1 MAAGIGEASAIATF
15 LQVGLS
21 IAKTL
26 NTYIE
31 DFRDAPTE
39 VCDLANEINST
50 LWQVEVLNS
59 LIASNDPSNGW
70 STKGVVF
77 AQKCLAESE
86 KIISK
91 ILKLLQKSGSSF
103 ETTKVVTRD
112 SIDLTLFS
120 QLKWPTFKPQLQ
132 KVKRRLEC
140 IRMDICLL
148 CGMHKA
154 ISG

>member
-21 IAKTL
+21 IATTL
-26 NTYIE
+26 NTYIA
-31 DFRDAPTE
+31 DVRDAPTE

-70 STKGVVF
+70 SAKGVVF

-86 KIISK
+86 KIINNIST
-91 ILKLLQKSGSSF
+91 LLQKAGRSEEGA
-103 ETTKVVTRD
+103 TLVTRE
-112 SIDLTLFS
+112 SIDLKLFS
-120 QLKWPTFKPQLQ
+120 QLRWPTFKPQLE

-140 IRMDICLL
+140 VRMDICLL

-154 ISG
+154 ICG